1 MNYLSKLFLLTVLS
15 ISFIQNVQAKDSTE
29 NYINKEINILKIKI
43 SDGIKGWDIYDKAK
57 KTPEES
63 NTLEHKNNEDIESWD
78 IWENGEKNLD
88 GYLWLINLKSGPFPT
103 KENAEQAGIELLK
116 KIRNTIT
123 SLPKD
128 ISIRQTLNPTGF
140 NSPNTGNFSWNIN
153 FRLGSYKSKN
163 NAQEIVQK
171 LKANPTLPKNVFLTR
186 EPIDIK
192 VFTSAE
198 ITQAKI
204 KGELFLTR
212 ETKSI
217 KDNIQHSII
226 VSTKGNSLNVRNK
239 PSSSSPKIGSLLN
252 GSKVPHI
259 KNHIDTIDND
269 SWFYVEYL
277 TGKFGWISGKYSKK
291 FKESGS
297 IISQQDTVKTTN
309 NNKAQAK
316 KKLNKDIAQ
325 NFKKKIV
332 RNQIET
338 KKRKVYSPK
347 TKAKETPS
355 IEELKRLN
363 EINLRHIA
371 DLQKTNATLLFK
383 NESRSQ
389 LVADLKRT
397 NTILRMEK
405 NFNSSKLQELKAKT
419 ALTQKKLDK
428 IKSDYYSLK
437 GETPKNVRKLRTLNK
452 IDSNQV
458 TGLQKTIEYLR
469 SEEKLK
475 TSNSGE
481 FKATTTLTKTKP
493 DKKKTKIS
501 QLKKKEQTNIKELK
515 TLSENKSEP
524 VKENHKTNATL
535 SSSFSNNPETLITPK
550 LISWINAWQSQNIPL
565 YLSFYSTEFKDPKR
579 SYSKWKAQRRRSL
592 KNSSNIAIKTTDIK
606 AQISNK
612 IFIKV
617 TFIQRYIS
625 DTVSDTGIKEMIWK
639 KEESNWKIIKETWK
653 PK

>member
-1 MNYLSKLFLLTVLS
+1 MNYLSKLFLLAVLS
-15 ISFIQNVQAKDSTE
+15 ISFIQNGDAKDSTE
-29 NYINKEINILKIKI
+29 NHINKEISILQIKL
-43 SDGIKGWDIYDKAK
+43 SDGIEGWNTYDKAK
-57 KTPEES
+57 TNPEES
-63 NTLEHKNNEDIESWD
+63 NTLEHKNNDDIESWD

-103 KENAEQAGIELLK
+103 KEKAEQARIELLK
-116 KIRNTIT
+116 KLRNTIT

-128 ISIRQTLNPTGF
+128 ISIRQTLNPTEF
-140 NSPNTGNFSWNIN
+140 NSSNAANFFWNVN

-163 NAQEIVQK
+163 NAQQIVRK
-171 LKANPTLPKNVFLTR
+171 LKANQTFPKNIFLTR

-192 VFTSAE
+192 VFTSAK
-198 ITQAKI
+198 ITQVKI

-217 KDNIQHSII
+217 KERIQYSII

-239 PSSSSPKIGSLLN
+239 PSSSSPIIGSLLN

-259 KNHIDTIDND
+259 KNNIDTIGND

-277 TGKFGWISGKYSKK
+277 TGRFGWVSGKYSKK
-291 FKESGS
+291 LKESGS
-297 IISQQDTVKTTN
+297 MISKQDTVKTMNQNKVQTN
-309 NNKAQAK
+309 E
-316 KKLNKDIAQ
+316 KLKKDIAR
-325 NFKKKIV
+325 NFKRDIT
-332 RNQIET
+332 RNQTET
-338 KKRKVYSPK
+338 NKPKVYSPK
-347 TKAKETPS
+347 TKANKTPS

-363 EINLRHIA
+363 EINLRHIV
-371 DLQKTNATLLFK
+371 DLQKTNATLLFE
-383 NESRSQ
+383 NENRSQ
-389 LVADLKRT
+389 QAADLKRT
-397 NTILRMEK
+397 NTILQMKEK
-405 NFNSSKLQELKAKT
+405 FNSSKLQALKAKT
-419 ALTQKKLDK
+419 DLTQTELDK

-437 GETPKNVRKLRTLNK
+437 SKTPTNVRELRTLNK

-458 TGLQKTIEYLR
+458 TGRQKTIASLG
-469 SEEKLK
+469 SEEKFEI
-475 TSNSGE
+475 SNSLD
-481 FKATTTLTKTKP
+481 FKAITTLTKTKP

-501 QLKKKEQTNIKELK
+501 QFKKKEQTNIKELK
-515 TLSENKSEP
+515 TLSENNSELA
-524 VKENHKTNATL
+524 KENRKTDATL
-535 SSSFSNNPETLITPK
+535 NSSFANNPETLITPK
-550 LISWINAWQSQNIPL
+550 VISWINAWQSQNTPL

-579 SYSKWKAQRRRSL
+579 SYSQWKAQRQKSL
-592 KNSSNIAIKTTDIK
+592 KNSSNIAIKITDIK

-653 PK
+653 PQ

>member
-1 MNYLSKLFLLTVLS
+1 MTYLSKLFLLAILS
-15 ISFIQNVQAKDSTE
+15 ISFIQNGYAKKPTE
-29 NYINKEINILKIKI
+29 NPITKETDILKVKT
-43 SDGIKGWDIYDKAK
+43 SDGIKGWGIYDKDK
-57 KTPEES
+57 KIPEES

-78 IWENGEKNLD
+78 IWENGEKNLG
-88 GYLWLINLKSGPFPT
+88 GYLWLINLKNGPFLT
-103 KENAEQAGIELLK
+103 KEKAEQARIELLK
-116 KIRNTIT
+116 LLRNTIT

-128 ISIRQTLNPTGF
+128 ISIRQIF
-140 NSPNTGNFSWNIN
+140 NSPEINISNRGKIFWTVNFKLGNYN
-153 FRLGSYKSKN
+153 SKN
-163 NAQEIVQK
+163 NANKIARK
-171 LKANPTLPKNVFLTR
+171 LKASQTFPENVFLTR
-186 EPIDIK
+186 EPIDKKILK
-192 VFTSAE
+192 SGE
-198 ITQAKI
+198 ITQSKI
-204 KGELFLTR
+204 KGELFITR
-212 ETKSI
+212 ETRSVKDRTKYSI
-217 KDNIQHSII
+217 L
-226 VSTKGNSLNVRNK
+226 VTTKGNSLNVRK
-239 PSSSSPKIGSLLN
+239 SPSSSSPIIGSLLN
-252 GSKVPHI
+252 GSKVPYI
-259 KNHIDTIDND
+259 NNNIDSINND
-269 SWFYVEYL
+269 YWFYVEYL
-277 TGKFGWISGKYSKK
+277 TGSFGWVSGKYSEKI
-291 FKESGS
+291 KEPGS
-297 IISQQDTVKTTN
+297 MMSQQNTVNKMHQNKVQINEEINKVISQV
-309 NNKAQAK
+309 
-316 KKLNKDIAQ
+316 
-325 NFKKKIV
+325 FKKDTTL
-332 RNQIET
+332 NQSEKHNLKT
-338 KKRKVYSPK
+338 YYPK
-347 TKAKETPS
+347 TKSNEIPS
-355 IEELKRLN
+355 IKDLKRLN

-437 GETPKNVRKLRTLNK
+437 GETPKNVRELRTLNK
-452 IDSNQV
+452 INSNQV
-458 TGLQKTIEYLR
+458 TGLQNTIEYLR

-535 SSSFSNNPETLITPK
+535 SSSFSNNPETLITQK

-579 SYSKWKAQRRRSL
+579 SYSQWKAQRQKSL
-592 KNSSNIAIKTTDIK
+592 KNSSNIAIKITDIK

-653 PK
+653 PQ